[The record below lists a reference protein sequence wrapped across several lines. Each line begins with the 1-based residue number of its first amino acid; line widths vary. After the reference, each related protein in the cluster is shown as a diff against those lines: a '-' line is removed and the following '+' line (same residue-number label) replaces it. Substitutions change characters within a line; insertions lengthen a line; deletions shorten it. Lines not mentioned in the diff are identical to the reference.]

1 MNKIGENEIKLY
13 TIPDRFKE
21 ARTNIGLT
29 QKELATIIGVSL
41 ITISNYENHSRQI
54 SVNTADRYS
63 KALGVPVD
71 ILCNSS
77 EDTILNKKEKVAKNN
92 NQNKPNKSPEYKYKG
107 KTTKITI
114 SSRAS
119 VNIGKNYYTFEYS
132 EEKCFPKGDK
142 ELNIEKERELMWKE
156 ANSEVDNQIKET
168 IDWIK
173 SQQENNF

>member
-1 MNKIGENEIKLY
+1 MNKTNDEIRLY
-13 TIPDRFKE
+13 TIPERFKE

-29 QKELATIIGVSL
+29 QKELSSIIGVNP

-54 SVNTADRYS
+54 SSNTAMRYAA
-63 KALGVPVD
+63 ALGVPVEVLCSNAETD
-71 ILCNSS
+71 ISIK
-77 EDTILNKKEKVAKNN
+77 EDKNTNNTIQSKV
-92 NQNKPNKSPEYKYKG
+92 KPKPEYKYKG

-142 ELNIEKERELMWKE
+142 ELDIEMERELMWKE
-156 ANSEVDNQIKET
+156 ANGEVDNQIKET

-173 SQQENNF
+173 SQQEGNF